1 MDSPY
6 DLNKVKKGDK
16 SAFRSFFGYFY
27 PKLMAL
33 ACRFVDSQ
41 VAEDLVQDVFASYW
55 EKKHLIEAEDIH
67 SFLFKWLQNSCLNH
81 IKHQMVVQDYEE
93 RVRIAEAR
101 LEVLG
106 KSEEQSDVLKHII
119 SQDLRELVEKS
130 ISKLPPKCAEA
141 FRLYYFADLSRKE
154 IGERL
159 QVSNRTVEGYIRQA
173 LLFLRDEL
181 RPIFFLIFML

>member
-1 MDSPY
+1 MDVPY
-6 DLNKVKKGDK
+6 DLNKVKKGEK
-16 SAFRSFFGYFY
+16 NEFRSFFECFY

-55 EKKHLIEAEDIH
+55 EKKYQIEVVDIH
-67 SFLFKWLQNSCLNH
+67 SFLFKCLQNSCLNH
-81 IKHQMVVQDYEE
+81 IKHQMVVQDYAE

-101 LEVLG
+101 LEVMG
-106 KSEEQSDVLKHII
+106 KSEEQSDVLRHIL

-130 ISKLPPKCAEA
+130 ISKLSPKCAEA
-141 FRLYYFADLSRKE
+141 FRLYYFVDLSRKE

-173 LLFLRDEL
+173 LLLLRDEL
-181 RPIFFLIFML
+181 RPIFFLVFML

>member
-1 MDSPY
+1 MSIRRGNTYSPQVNNRKWLVLGINAYLCESRNRFLWKCRTKRMDVPY

-16 SAFRSFFGYFY
+16 NAFRSFFGYFY

-55 EKKHLIEAEDIH
+55 EKKHLIEADDIH

-101 LEVLG
+101 LEAMG
-106 KSEEQSDVLKHII
+106 KSEEQSEVLKHIL

-130 ISKLPPKCAEA
+130 ISKLPPKMCRS
-141 FRLYYFADLSRKE
+141 FPP
-154 IGERL
+154 
-159 QVSNRTVEGYIRQA
+159 
-173 LLFLRDEL
+173 LLFC
-181 RPIFFLIFML
+181 

>member
-1 MDSPY
+1 MDVPY

-16 SAFRSFFGYFY
+16 NAFRSFFGYFY

-55 EKKHLIEAEDIH
+55 EKKHLIEADDIH

-101 LEVLG
+101 LEAMG
-106 KSEEQSDVLKHII
+106 KSEEQSEVLKHIY
-119 SQDLRELVEKS
+119 SDQ
-130 ISKLPPKCAEA
+130 
-141 FRLYYFADLSRKE
+141 
-154 IGERL
+154 
-159 QVSNRTVEGYIRQA
+159 
-173 LLFLRDEL
+173 
-181 RPIFFLIFML
+181 

>member
-1 MDSPY
+1 MDVPY

-16 SAFRSFFGYFY
+16 NAFRSFFGYFY

-55 EKKHLIEAEDIH
+55 EKKHLIEADDIH

-101 LEVLG
+101 LEAMG
-106 KSEEQSDVLKHII
+106 KSEEQSEVLKHI
-119 SQDLRELVEKS
+119 L
-130 ISKLPPKCAEA
+130 
-141 FRLYYFADLSRKE
+141 
-154 IGERL
+154 
-159 QVSNRTVEGYIRQA
+159 
-173 LLFLRDEL
+173 LLFRSMERKSWLRL
-181 RPIFFLIFML
+181 SVLLL